1 MESKIRH
8 VFFRGGTL
16 GKVTGKE
23 VATIPSKRL
32 RNKIAGFTTH
42 LMKRHLV
49 EMMGGEEWW
58 KGDDGGD
65 DVFFFGED

>member
-1 MESKIRH
+1 MAKH
-8 VFFRGGTL
+8 W

-58 KGDDGGD
+58 KGDQGGD
-65 DVFFFGED
+65 DGIFLERIDPFRV